1 MDGEGQI
8 RGRGR
13 PRDPAKDAAIREAA
27 WQILAEKGY
36 EAFSF
41 EAVADLAGCSR
52 STLYRRFAGKAELIE
67 AALGETAR
75 VFEPETSA
83 GMAPRDVLIA
93 HVMALRTYMAGM
105 RGAAMMRI
113 SLSVPHQAELAAAMD
128 RHLNRE
134 QHFYFREFAR
144 IRPAGLADE
153 VRDFAF
159 YTLIGSV
166 TFHVA
171 LRRVPPSDAQIAQ
184 LVDYAISLI
193 EG

>member
-1 MDGEGQI
+1 MDAQGQN

-13 PRDPAKDAAIREAA
+13 PRDPEKDTAIREAA

-75 VFEPETSA
+75 VFEPETSGA
-83 GMAPRDVLIA
+83 MAPRDVLIA
-93 HVMALRTYMAGM
+93 HVIALRSYMADV
-105 RGAAMMRI
+105 RGPAMMRI
-113 SLSVPHQAELAAAMD
+113 SLSLPHQAELAAVME

-144 IRPAGLADE
+144 IRPQGLADDI
-153 VRDFAF
+153 RDFAF

-193 EG
+193 EV